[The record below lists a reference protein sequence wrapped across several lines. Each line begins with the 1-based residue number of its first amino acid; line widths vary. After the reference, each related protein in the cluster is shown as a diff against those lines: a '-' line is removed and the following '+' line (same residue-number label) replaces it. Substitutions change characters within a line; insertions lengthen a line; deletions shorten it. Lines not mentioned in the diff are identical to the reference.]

1 MTNVTARNNPLADAL
16 VEHRDDP
23 TPFLDLQLPLLK
35 LLDVAYCKS
44 VNKKLRDVA
53 GEWEVMLA
61 TQHAA
66 DRLPAEPG
74 LYMFVWRPALRF
86 QSRAKPD
93 SFAYIL
99 YVGKAGAEKSDSTIK
114 KRYREYTR
122 YLAGEPDLL
131 WREPLVRDR
140 RNKFGRYLKLEPLE
154 LWYTVIPDRQEVS
167 RLERQLVHMLNPPL
181 NDQMTP
187 KGRLTA
193 PQPAF
198 RPPGTSQ
205 GAS

>member
-1 MTNVTARNNPLADAL
+1 MTARHKTLADVLA
-16 VEHRDDP
+16 EQRDEP
-23 TPFLDLQLPLLK
+23 TPFLDLQLPLLR
-35 LLDVAYCKS
+35 LLDVPYCES
-44 VNKKLRDVA
+44 VNKKLVEVA
-53 GEWEVMLA
+53 GEWEVMVA
-61 TQHAA
+61 TERAA

-74 LYMFVWRPALRF
+74 LYMFVWRPPLRF
-86 QSRAKPD
+86 KSPAKPD

-99 YVGKAGAEKSDSTIK
+99 YVGKAGAEQSDSTIK
-114 KRYREYTR
+114 KRYREYAR

-140 RNKFGRYLKLEPLE
+140 RNLFGRYLKLEPLE

-167 RLERQLVHMLNPPL
+167 RLEKQLVHMLNPPL
-181 NDQMTP
+181 NDQLTP
-187 KGRLTA
+187 KVRLTT

-198 RPPGTSQ
+198 RRPDSSQ